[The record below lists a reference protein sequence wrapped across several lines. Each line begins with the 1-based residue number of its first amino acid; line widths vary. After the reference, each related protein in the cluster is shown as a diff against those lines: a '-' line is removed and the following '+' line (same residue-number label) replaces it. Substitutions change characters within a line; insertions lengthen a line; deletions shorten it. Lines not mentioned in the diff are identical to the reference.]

1 MSNFNQQEFSDF
13 TVLESKQGRT
23 TTTVS
28 KKYMAGVFTWMF
40 IALGLSTLFA
50 VLFSTS
56 PDLLQYLFRTTE
68 KGVGLNML
76 GWAVMLAPLGF
87 VLLMTFAFNKLSAT
101 ALTALFVAYA
111 AVNGISF
118 SFMLLAYT
126 AGSVIG
132 CFATASVMF
141 GVMALMGYT
150 TEKDLTSFGSI
161 LSMALVGILV
171 AFMINMFLHSSALDY
186 IISLVGVAVF
196 TGLTAYDVQK
206 LKRIGA
212 GLEYEGT
219 SVNDIKKL
227 TLMGGLTLYLDFV
240 NLFIML
246 LRLFGGKRD

>member
-87 VLLMTFAFNKLSAT
+87 V
-101 ALTALFVAYA
+101 
-111 AVNGISF
+111 
-118 SFMLLAYT
+118 
-126 AGSVIG
+126 
-132 CFATASVMF
+132 
-141 GVMALMGYT
+141 
-150 TEKDLTSFGSI
+150 
-161 LSMALVGILV
+161 
-171 AFMINMFLHSSALDY
+171 
-186 IISLVGVAVF
+186 
-196 TGLTAYDVQK
+196 
-206 LKRIGA
+206 
-212 GLEYEGT
+212 
-219 SVNDIKKL
+219 
-227 TLMGGLTLYLDFV
+227 
-240 NLFIML
+240 
-246 LRLFGGKRD
+246 